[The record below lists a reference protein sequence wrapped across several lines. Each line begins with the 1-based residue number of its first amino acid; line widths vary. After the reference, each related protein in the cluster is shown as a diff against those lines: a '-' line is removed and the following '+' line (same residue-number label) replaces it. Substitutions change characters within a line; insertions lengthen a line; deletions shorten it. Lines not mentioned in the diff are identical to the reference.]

1 MENNVLP
8 KGAILYPNKAPT
20 NNTEKTPEQIEVDR
34 LHQVLQK
41 YNLIILVTGVS
52 ALVSVIGFVIG
63 LLLHVSLLLFIFV
76 PIFVLSFIIMAVF
89 SIKHDNTTH
98 KITKLRWDSIVDILF
113 KLATG
118 EELTKK

>member
-8 KGAILYPNKAPT
+8 NGATLYPNKAPT

-41 YNLIILVTGVS
+41 YNLIILITGVS
-52 ALVSVIGFVIG
+52 FLVSVIGFVIG
-63 LLLHVSLLLFIFV
+63 LLLHVPLLFYIFG
-76 PIFVLSFIIMAVF
+76 PIFVLSFIFTTVF
-89 SIKHDNTTH
+89 SIKHDNATQ
-98 KITKLRWDSIVDILF
+98 KIIKLRWDSIVEILF
-113 KLATG
+113 KLAIG